1 MTADVTCF
9 QSVEGSLPSLVET
22 LYEVASGW
30 GKWTTFLNALCAC
43 TRSDTAM
50 LVAADADEEI
60 VFFEQVGYDTS
71 PEISYESFFL
81 LSNMGCGRLQDAR
94 DESFDGA
101 ALTASPLIEGGARQ
115 GEYYDAFIRPR
126 DLFEKGGG
134 VLESVPGYAASGL
147 SLLRPQGGAFTA
159 ETLGLL
165 KRLSP
170 HLRKAML
177 IHAELAR
184 ARTERKTVAQ
194 LGLSMDLAYAIVEPQ
209 MRVKVM
215 SEAAEKILRRGEGV
229 QLLQG
234 KIVANKA
241 NEDADLRA
249 LVMAQASDA
258 FGLRYTEV
266 SSSVL
271 LSRQLP
277 LTPLRMMATAIV
289 PHETVRAFSRVQV
302 ILFFLDGQRAHLS
315 RSDALRRG
323 YKLMPSEAR
332 MADRLLQG
340 DDIKQVAERLR
351 ITENSARH
359 MLKEIFRKTG
369 VHCQSSLLRLLMCLP
384 AASPIVETNRVHS
397 SS

>member
-1 MTADVTCF
+1 
-9 QSVEGSLPSLVET
+9 
-22 LYEVASGW
+22 
-30 GKWTTFLNALCAC
+30 
-43 TRSDTAM
+43 M
-50 LVAADADEEI
+50 LVAADADQQI
-60 VFFEQVGYDTS
+60 VFFEQVGYGAS
-71 PEISYESFFL
+71 PEVSYESFFL
-81 LSNMGCGRLQDAR
+81 RSNMGCGQLQAAR
-94 DESFDGA
+94 DHSFDG
-101 ALTASPLIEGGARQ
+101 TFEASPLPEVAARR

-126 DLFEKGGG
+126 DFFEKGGG

-147 SLLRPQGGAFTA
+147 SLLRSQGEGSFTA

-177 IHAELAR
+177 VHAELTR
-184 ARTERKTVAQ
+184 ARTERKTAAQ

-209 MRVKVM
+209 MRVKVI

-229 QLLQG
+229 QLLKG
-234 KIVANKA
+234 KIVAGRA
-241 NEDADLRA
+241 DEDADLRS
-249 LVMAQASDA
+249 LVLAQASDA
-258 FGLRYTEV
+258 FGLRYTGV
-266 SSSVL
+266 SSSVE

-277 LTPLRMMATAIV
+277 LAPLRIMATAIV
-289 PHETVRAFSRVQV
+289 PHETVHSFSMVQV
-302 ILFFLDGQRAHLS
+302 ILFFLDGQRAHVS

-384 AASPIVETNRVHS
+384 AAAPMVETNRLHPS
-397 SS
+397 S